1 MKYFF
6 LLATISLLLFSCGS
20 SSDSKKEN
28 QEIKTTTTVTYQ
40 TDTAKSVVT
49 WQRDVENKVEN
60 KQIQIFGATATVNME
75 NVAYTSNGDMP
86 VLGGKLVYLNDTLNE
101 LELTV
106 NFTMVRLFSKGST
119 QAVSSET
126 FPPSLMSIKTIT
138 PDSVANQFVL
148 KGELTIKDKTGKV
161 EFVANIK
168 KAENNTVSLTGTL
181 VLQTLDWPIR
191 EDVNAANVKKDI
203 ISLSM
208 ELIFSNPVKKE
219 KPSDD

>member
-6 LLATISLLLFSCGS
+6 LLATIALFMFSCGS
-20 SSDSKKEN
+20 SSDSQKEN
-28 QEIKTTTTVTYQ
+28 EEVKTTITTTYQ

-49 WQRDVENKVEN
+49 WQRDVENKIEN

-86 VLGGKLVYLNDTLNE
+86 VLGGKLVYLNDTLKE

-119 QAVSSET
+119 QAVSSEK

-138 PDSVANQFVL
+138 PDTVANQFIL
-148 KGELTIKDKTGKV
+148 KGELTIKDKTGPV
-161 EFVANIK
+161 EFVTSIMK
-168 KAENNTVSLTGTL
+168 EKDKTVSLAGTL
-181 VLQTLDWPIR
+181 VLQTLNWPIR
-191 EDVNAANVKKDI
+191 EDANAANVNKDVI
-203 ISLSM
+203 TLNM
-208 ELIFSNPVKKE
+208 NLIFANPVE
-219 KPSDD
+219 KTDTVK